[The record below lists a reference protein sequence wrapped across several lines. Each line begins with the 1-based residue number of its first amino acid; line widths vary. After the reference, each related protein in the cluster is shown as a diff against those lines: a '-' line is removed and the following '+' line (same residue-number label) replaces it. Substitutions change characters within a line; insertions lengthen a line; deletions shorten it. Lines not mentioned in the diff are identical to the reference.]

1 MRDKMPKYLVFGA
14 LFALVLSLLMAI
26 PSKAQLSGVSVD
38 FAAAEPTTYNHLTG
52 GGKWN
57 SGTVNVD
64 IERSLEGE
72 YFACK
77 DKVSYLT
84 KIDISNTSDLQSLG
98 AMTYQLKYS
107 FDLDTTGQSGVA
119 LTAPITASINNSSDS
134 ASRGDGNSAVSLVST
149 STTGPIFNSG
159 SKLIATFN
167 VTDVE
172 ANETIVLRIDLNLE
186 CKSNATPTGNLQ
198 AKYETGFLVFKQ
210 DNVQV
215 LPADEIGSGARTVD
229 LKSPAAISVPQLN
242 LAKTV
247 TFSAQSCP
255 GVESILIAPDDYIR
269 YCYVI
274 TNPSNVGGKIGAAV
288 YNISEIAD
296 DSGEYPDFTV
306 TITSGLDDLDGDGQV
321 DDLAPGATATAE
333 KVLSFD
339 GNKDTTLVN
348 IAVVTGTDAP
358 TGGNTLSATDTATIF
373 IDAPEVLPNIEVL
386 KTGSVA
392 TLPETGGSVTFT
404 VVVKNKA
411 VENFQLTSLSD
422 DKFGDLNGVGN
433 CSVPQTISAGG
444 DYSCSF
450 TKELFSNTLTAYTNT
465 VTASGQDPEGNQTS
479 ANDSETVN
487 FTDVL
492 PDVSLTKSVDPAM
505 VLWSG
510 GNVNYKF
517 RITNLTLEPVIIST
531 FSDDKVTLSAEC
543 LALVGTVIAPT
554 SFVECAINNYPLS
567 SPTDA
572 TFVNTATVVASDNE
586 GNTDTANASATV
598 TFARP
603 SIDVEKTPDTQT
615 VDEGLTATFQISV
628 TNTGNVPLTNVT
640 VTDAATPSCD
650 KNFALLAVGATETY
664 SCTTVALLSSF
675 TNVAVAT
682 GNYESTQVTDQDSAA
697 LVLDYFPKIEVSKTA
712 STNSVQET
720 GGSVTYTV
728 VVKNKA
734 VESFQLNSLV
744 DDKFGDLNGVGTCA
758 VPQTLASD
766 GQYSCSFTKVVS
778 GEALTSHTN
787 IVTGSGQDPEGNQT
801 SANDNEVVN
810 FTDVLPDITLTK
822 VVDPTAA
829 RWTGDYVNYR
839 FRITNQT
846 GEAVTI
852 TSFTDN
858 AITLSAECNA
868 LVGYVLAPF
877 AFVECA
883 TNNYFLTG
891 TPGGSFTN
899 TATAVAN
906 DNEGNIDT
914 ATASAVLKFWWFGR
928 TPGYWKNHPE
938 DWNSGYLPNQFI
950 QDVFTVPSSYLTGGI
965 LDLDKNGNKDK
976 LIDGLGYRGGS
987 TLTGSAQIMFRAA
1000 IAGLLNEAY
1009 YGADYPGATST
1020 AALITEVNSKLATLN
1035 RAQLIQL
1042 ATYYDYWNNAIH
1054 SPLPQTV
1061 RWIWPGFGQNPG
1073 HICIGRSED

>member
-1 MRDKMPKYLVFGA
+1 MRIRVPKYLVFGA
-14 LFALVLSLLMAI
+14 LFALVLSLVMAI

-57 SGTVNVD
+57 SGTINVD

-72 YFACK
+72 LFACK

-84 KIDISNTSDLQSLG
+84 KIDIPNTPDLQALG

-134 ASRGDGNSAVSLVST
+134 ASRGDGNSAVSLVS
-149 STTGPIFNSG
+149 STTSGPIFNSG
-159 SKLIATFN
+159 SELFATFN
-167 VTDVE
+167 VSDVE
-172 ANETIVLRIDLNLE
+172 ANETIVLRIDVTLE
-186 CKSNATPTGNLQ
+186 CKTGLTPTGNLQ

-210 DNVQV
+210 ENVLV
-215 LPADEIGSGARTVD
+215 APAEEIGSGARTVD
-229 LKSPAAISVPQLN
+229 LKSPAAISAPQLN

-247 TFSAQSCP
+247 TYAAQSCP

-296 DSGEYPDFTV
+296 DSGIYPDFTV
-306 TITSGLDDLDGDGQV
+306 TITSGLADLDGDGQV

-333 KVLSFD
+333 KVLTFD
-339 GNKDTTLVN
+339 GNEDTTLVN

-392 TLPETGGSVTFT
+392 SLPETGGSVTFT

-411 VENFQLTSLSD
+411 VENFQL
-422 DKFGDLNGVGN
+422 
-433 CSVPQTISAGG
+433 
-444 DYSCSF
+444 
-450 TKELFSNTLTAYTNT
+450 
-465 VTASGQDPEGNQTS
+465 
-479 ANDSETVN
+479 
-487 FTDVL
+487 
-492 PDVSLTKSVDPAM
+492 
-505 VLWSG
+505 
-510 GNVNYKF
+510 
-517 RITNLTLEPVIIST
+517 
-531 FSDDKVTLSAEC
+531 
-543 LALVGTVIAPT
+543 
-554 SFVECAINNYPLS
+554 
-567 SPTDA
+567 
-572 TFVNTATVVASDNE
+572 
-586 GNTDTANASATV
+586 
-598 TFARP
+598 
-603 SIDVEKTPDTQT
+603 
-615 VDEGLTATFQISV
+615 
-628 TNTGNVPLTNVT
+628 
-640 VTDAATPSCD
+640 
-650 KNFALLAVGATETY
+650 
-664 SCTTVALLSSF
+664 
-675 TNVAVAT
+675 
-682 GNYESTQVTDQDSAA
+682 
-697 LVLDYFPKIEVSKTA
+697 
-712 STNSVQET
+712 
-720 GGSVTYTV
+720 
-728 VVKNKA
+728 
-734 VESFQLNSLV
+734 NSLV
-744 DDKFGDLNGVGTCA
+744 DDKFGNLNGVGSCA
-758 VPQTLASD
+758 VPQTIAAA

-801 SANDNEVVN
+801 SANDNETVN

-858 AITLSAECNA
+858 AIALSAECNA
-868 LVGYVLAPF
+868 LVGYVLAPL

-883 TNNYFLTG
+883 TNNYYLTG

-899 TATAVAN
+899 TATAVAR

-965 LDLDKNGNKDK
+965 LDLDKNGAKDK

-987 TLTGSAQIMFRAA
+987 TLAGSAQIMFRAA

-1042 ATYYDYWNNAIH
+1042 ATFYDYWNNAVH
-1054 SPLPQTV
+1054 SPLP
-1061 RWIWPGFGQNPG
+1061 
-1073 HICIGRSED
+1073 

>member
-1 MRDKMPKYLVFGA
+1 MKSKLSRYLIFGA
-14 LFALVLSLLMAI
+14 LFALLASLLMAI

-38 FAAAEPTTYNHLTG
+38 FAAAEPTTYSHVTG

-57 SGTVNVD
+57 DGTVNLD

-72 YFACK
+72 SFACK

-84 KIDISNTSDLQSLG
+84 KLDVPNTPELAALG
-98 AMTYQLKYS
+98 TMTYQLNYS

-119 LTAPITASINNSSDS
+119 LSAPITASINNSGDT
-134 ASRGDGNSAVSLVST
+134 ASKGDGNSSVTLVST
-149 STTGPIFNSG
+149 SASGPIFTQASE
-159 SKLIATFN
+159 LYATFN

-172 ANETIVLRIDLNLE
+172 ANETIVLRIDLTLE
-186 CKSNATPTGNLQ
+186 CKAGSSPTGNLQ
-198 AKYETGFLVFKQ
+198 AKYVDGFLIFKQ
-210 DNVQV
+210 DNILVS
-215 LPADEIGSGARTVD
+215 PAEAIGGGARTID
-229 LKSPAAISVPQLN
+229 LKSPNAISQPDLR

-247 TFSAQSCP
+247 TFDGQSCP
-255 GVESILIAPDDYIR
+255 GVESITIEPDDFVK
-269 YCYVI
+269 YCYII
-274 TNPSNVGGKIGAAV
+274 TNPSNVGGKLGAAV
-288 YNISEIAD
+288 YNLSEIND

-306 TITSGLDDLDGDGQV
+306 AITSGLTDLDSDGQA

-333 KVLSFD
+333 KVLAFD
-339 GNKDTTLVN
+339 GDKDTTLVN
-348 IAVVTGTDAP
+348 TAFVTGTDAP
-358 TGGNTLSATDTATIF
+358 IGGNTLTATDQATIF
-373 IDAPEVLPNIEVL
+373 IDAPEVLPNIEVT

-392 TLPETGGSVTFT
+392 TLPETGGSVTFI

-422 DKFGDLNGVGN
+422 DKFGNLNGVGT
-433 CSVPQTISAGG
+433 CAVPQTISASGE
-444 DYSCSF
+444 YSCSF
-450 TKELFSNTLTAYTNT
+450 TKELSSDSLTAHTNT
-465 VTASGQDPEGNQTS
+465 VTAAGQDPEGNQTS
-479 ANDSETVN
+479 ATDNETVT

-492 PDVSLTKSVDPAM
+492 PDISLSKSVDPAM

-517 RITNLTLEPVIIST
+517 RITNLTLEPVTIST
-531 FSDDKVTLSAEC
+531 FTDDKVTLSSEC
-543 LALVGTVIAPT
+543 LALVGTVIAP
-554 SFVECAINNYPLS
+554 SSYVECAINNYPLS

-640 VTDAATPSCD
+640 VTDSATPSCD
-650 KNFALLAVGATETY
+650 KTFASLAVGATETY
-664 SCTTVALLSSF
+664 SCTTVALLASF

-682 GNYESTQVTDQDSAA
+682 GNYGTTQVTDQDSAA
-697 LVLDYFPKIEVSKTA
+697 LVLDYLPKIEVAKTA
-712 STNSVQET
+712 STNSVPES

-734 VESFQLNSLV
+734 VENFQLNSLI
-744 DDKFGDLNGVGTCA
+744 DDKFGNLNGVGNCV
-758 VPQTLASD
+758 VPQTIAAA
-766 GQYSCSFTKVVS
+766 GQYSCTFTKVIS

-787 IVTGSGQDPEGNQT
+787 TVTASGQDPEGNTT
-801 SANDNEVVN
+801 SATDNETVT
-810 FTDVLPDITLTK
+810 FSDVLPDITLTK
-822 VVDPTAA
+822 TVDPTAA
-829 RWTGDYVNYR
+829 RWTGDYVDYR

-852 TSFTDN
+852 TSFVDN

-868 LVGYVLAPF
+868 LVGYVLAPS

-883 TNNYFLTG
+883 TNDYFLSG
-891 TPGGSFTN
+891 AAGGSFTN
-899 TATAVAN
+899 TATAVAR
-906 DNEGNIDT
+906 DNEGNTDT
-914 ATASAVLKFWWFGR
+914 ATASAVVKFWWFGR

-938 DWNSGYLPNQFI
+938 DWNSGYLPTQYI
-950 QDVFTVPSSYLTGGI
+950 QDVFVVPSNLLNGGI
-965 LDLDKNGNKDK
+965 LDLDKNGSKDT
-976 LIDGLGYRGGS
+976 LINGLAYRGGS
-987 TLTGSAQIMFRAA
+987 SLSGSAQIMFRAA
-1000 IAGLLNEAY
+1000 IAALLNEAY
-1009 YGADYPGATST
+1009 YGADYPGASST
-1020 AALITEVNSKLATLN
+1020 TALITQVNSKLATLN

-1042 ATYYDYWNNAIH
+1042 ASFYDYWNNAVH
-1054 SPLPQTV
+1054 SLLP
-1061 RWIWPGFGQNPG
+1061 
-1073 HICIGRSED
+1073 